1 MQEVNELHMEI
12 IRRKD
17 LADAQ
22 TKKLKAHMR
31 QVLIQCTKHMVLPS
45 ACPPVSVCVSAS
57 VCVPARVCVS
67 VLVATS
73 GPHVVAVFSPP
84 PPSPLHVICCAQLQ
98 HENADLRFLNSQY
111 ASQIK
116 SLEKENDVRQKRIDR
131 LLEQNLQVHCTQPVS
146 PQPFGFVNW
155 RATRHSTKHMLTREQ
170 TKLHTCVL
178 TPCAVLPRHLCCIAG
193 CDHDTGRRGGIHS
206 NSPTAHGGV
215 SVCLSVCL
223 SVCVSARIC
232 FCPTACL
239 PVFMFMQASETCQPP
254 PLLPTSSHA
263 RPQMTAH
270 LPPPAKAAA
279 AAAATESTA
288 PHDPHQRVDLLRAA
302 EKRVGG
308 TCGAC
313 KRGGGQGCCFAHLSV
328 CVCVCL
334 SVCLSVCL
342 CLPALCFWPLVGV
355 AQARA
360 LQGRIEQLESEKRNV
375 DAKIEAMQAQVAR
388 RDREIER
395 LGDLLKVPLWWW

>member
-1 MQEVNELHMEI
+1 MHQ
-12 IRRKD
+12 
-17 LADAQ
+17 
-22 TKKLKAHMR
+22 AHGASLR
-31 QVLIQCTKHMVLPS
+31 VS
-45 ACPPVSVCVSAS
+45 ACVCLRICLCLCACACLCVCVGRNFWPSCCC
-57 VCVPARVCVS
+57 CV
-67 VLVATS
+67 L
-73 GPHVVAVFSPP
+73 PP

-308 TCGAC
+308 TCGTC
-313 KRGGGQGCCFAHLSV
+313 KRGGQGCCFAHLSV
-328 CVCVCL
+328 CVYVCVCVCVSVCL
-334 SVCLSVCL
+334 SVCLSMLTCV
-342 CLPALCFWPLVGV
+342 V
-355 AQARA
+355 
-360 LQGRIEQLESEKRNV
+360 
-375 DAKIEAMQAQVAR
+375 
-388 RDREIER
+388 
-395 LGDLLKVPLWWW
+395 LLASCWCCSGTCIAGSD